1 MATLF
6 QFPAFVSYFP
16 LKNFSFTPPFKIYSC
31 PTSQIPTIDASLSK
45 KPRVRKKVTSNEDLC
60 NDIREFMLEFGFPE
74 DHLPSFNDLSD
85 HGRQD
90 LAYIV
95 RRRGYKLIKELLA
108 TSVNAKTAE
117 TDMAGKV
124 DKAAAVNTNQQE
136 AVENLVESVH
146 LSSKSPI
153 SENDFNAI
161 AVASDFHLNEK
172 SHTSVESSNESS
184 LQEKVANFIQNGE
197 LNIIEDSVFDI
208 VRESVAEGQAVSE
221 FEDTTDLELN
231 SNETDA
237 AKTLQRNNELLS
249 QQAEPS
255 TSVSSTREDS
265 FSTDDGLSS
274 ADDDS
279 DIEHQKEL
287 ELSELKQQI
296 EKDKLALSLLQSRAE
311 KEISTAQKL
320 VSDKDAE
327 LQAAEQALVGLQEV
341 QLQYE
346 GAGES
351 VEVAGSFN
359 GWHQRIKMDPQP
371 SSTPS
376 IVDVVRRSKHSPLY
390 RDYPLES
397 LPWILHFLSGASHFG
412 EQYCGFILE
421 LMRLNLLLMATG
433 RSILKERQLTEEQY
447 TTTFSESIKKYSFS
461 EHY

>member
-279 DIEHQKEL
+279 DIETRKKENEVEISRLKFMLHQKEL

-296 EKDKLALSLLQSRAE
+296 EKDK
-311 KEISTAQKL
+311 
-320 VSDKDAE
+320 
-327 LQAAEQALVGLQEV
+327 V

>member
-296 EKDKLALSLLQSRAE
+296 EKDK
-311 KEISTAQKL
+311 
-320 VSDKDAE
+320 
-327 LQAAEQALVGLQEV
+327 V